1 MALTTSVQT
10 GGTNSHATSSEEV
23 NALGTDTNAPGV
35 IGVITNTSGVAPS
48 TGSFAVNAQGSPD
61 ATVAVSAGVAYVTAT
76 PTSGNSQLF
85 RVKNSAS
92 ANVTITANASGST
105 RFDWIYISLSA
116 NALQN
121 PNSAGTDAATL
132 VASRSTSA
140 TTDNGTPPTYG
151 TLLAIVTVANG
162 FSTIT
167 NGNITDKRVRTG
179 MMGNVID
186 TNGNEVI
193 KISATASAVN
203 EVTANNAA
211 TAGVPG
217 FTASGDDTNI
227 HVQVIGKG
235 NGLTKVSVLRQ
246 DDTTNTYKHNSV
258 ILSGWGVIAITTV
271 ANNFSETVTFG
282 ITFTQRPIVVLGCG
296 GDSITASGSTYGTGT
311 NAVVGQWSAKAHTL
325 TTTNFIA
332 HLHTSLGAN
341 PGVNGFVFYQ
351 WVAIG
356 EL

>member
-258 ILSGWGVIAITTV
+258 ILSGWGVITGTSGTV
-271 ANNFSETVTFG
+271 TYSETVTFG
-282 ITFTQRPIVVLGCG
+282 ITFAQRPIVIACNG
-296 GDSITASGSTYGTGT
+296 GDALTATGAAYGNGANTIAGSWFCKAISIT
-311 NAVVGQWSAKAHTL
+311 
-325 TTTNFIA
+325 TTTFVVKMDA
-332 HLHTSLGAN
+332 AAFSA
-341 PGVNGFVFYQ
+341 NGFIWYQ
-351 WVAIG
+351 WIAIG